1 MGPKLESREK
11 IITAVH
17 RALVEVFALKQ
28 ADLPLVL
35 DYNAGDVFL
44 DDVDDFLLR
53 LAKEARFE
61 IDATGE
67 GRLVL
72 EDEELQGFIVGS
84 ITPREEAEEEDE
96 DSEGN
101 MQCEEEREE
110 DRELI
115 EGENPGRLTKKEAED
130 AGHLDASSPAI
141 KPQVVKI
148 ESPAELET
156 SDQPVTDEIP
166 NPSSIRNHFLL
177 LPVDNNWRNVS
188 LKDQE
193 VKFAV
198 SYGEHPDLRPLTF
211 PRCSSE
217 SCN

>member
-1 MGPKLESREK
+1 MDPKLESREK
-11 IITAVH
+11 IIAAVH

-28 ADLPLVL
+28 ADFPLVM
-35 DYNAGDVFL
+35 DYDAGDVFL
-44 DDVDDFLLR
+44 DDVNDFLLR

-84 ITPREEAEEEDE
+84 ITPREEAEEVDE
-96 DSEGN
+96 DSEGSI
-101 MQCEEEREE
+101 QYVEEREE
-110 DRELI
+110 DRDLI
-115 EGENPGRLTKKEAED
+115 EGETPERLTQKEVED
-130 AGHLDASSPAI
+130 AGRLDTSSPAI
-141 KPQVVKI
+141 EPQVVEI

-156 SDQPVTDEIP
+156 SDRPVTDEVP
-166 NPSSIRNHFLL
+166 NPSSIPGHLL

-198 SYGEHPDLRPLTF
+198 SYGERPDLRPLTF

>member
-1 MGPKLESREK
+1 MDPKLESREK

-28 ADLPLVL
+28 ADFPIVM
-35 DYNAGDVFL
+35 DYDAGDGFL

-84 ITPREEAEEEDE
+84 ITPREKAEEEDE
-96 DSEGN
+96 DSEGSI
-101 MQCEEEREE
+101 QYVEEREE
-110 DRELI
+110 DRDLI
-115 EGENPGRLTKKEAED
+115 EGENSERSTQKEVED
-130 AGHLDASSPAI
+130 AGRLDTSSPAI
-141 KPQVVKI
+141 EPQVVEI
-148 ESPAELET
+148 ESPAELKT
-156 SDQPVTDEIP
+156 SDRPVTDEVP
-166 NPSSIRNHFLL
+166 NPSSIPDHLL
-177 LPVDNNWRNVS
+177 LPVDSNWRNVS

-198 SYGEHPDLRPLTF
+198 RYGEHPDLRPLTF

>member
-35 DYNAGDVFL
+35 DYDAGDVFL
-44 DDVDDFLLR
+44 DNVDAFLLR

-72 EDEELQGFIVGS
+72 EDEELQDFIVGS
-84 ITPREEAEEEDE
+84 ITSREEAEEEDE

-101 MQCEEEREE
+101 MQCGEEREE

-130 AGHLDASSPAI
+130 AGHLDTSSPAI

-166 NPSSIRNHFLL
+166 NPSSILNHFL

-198 SYGEHPDLRPLTF
+198 S
-211 PRCSSE
+211 
-217 SCN
+217 